1 MIFTET
7 KLFGAFIIGLEKRT
21 DERGFFARAWCRDE
35 FEAHGLQT
43 TWVQANIGFSKK
55 RGTLR
60 GLHYQVAPYQEVK
73 LMRCI
78 RGAIYDVIIDLRPE
92 SLTYKQWLGVELTA
106 DNRRML
112 YIPAGFAHGYQ
123 ALLDDSEAF
132 YQVSQSYT
140 PGAER
145 GVRWNDSAFGITW
158 PIKENAILSDK
169 DKSWPNYAPEMRT

>member
-7 KLFGAFIIGLEKRT
+7 KLPGAFIIELEKFT
-21 DERGFFARAWCRDE
+21 DERGFFARAWCQNE

-92 SLTYKQWLGVELTA
+92 SPTYKQWLGVELSA
-106 DNRRML
+106 DNRQML
-112 YIPAGFAHGYQ
+112 YVPAGFAHGYQ
-123 ALLDDSEAF
+123 ALLDDSETF
-132 YQVSQSYT
+132 YQVSQAYT

-145 GVRWNDSAFGITW
+145 GVRWNDPAFGITW
-158 PIKENAILSDK
+158 PITENVILSAK
-169 DKSWPNYAPEMRT
+169 DKNSPDFTS

>member
-7 KLFGAFIIGLEKRT
+7 KLPGAFIIELEKRT

-60 GLHYQVAPYQEVK
+60 GLHYQVVPHQEVK

-92 SLTYKQWLGVELTA
+92 SPTYKQWLGVELTA
-106 DNRRML
+106 DNRQML
-112 YIPAGFAHGYQ
+112 YVPAGFAHGYQ
-123 ALLDDSEAF
+123 ALLDDSETF

-140 PGAER
+140 PEAER
-145 GVRWNDSAFGITW
+145 GVRWNDPAFGITW
-158 PIKENAILSDK
+158 PITDTVILSDK
-169 DKSWPNYAPEMRT
+169 DNNSPDFMG